1 MVIPETNPI
10 IRSAVCYTLPEVATM
25 LSLSTALV
33 RRLIYRRLLFQ
44 PKEIGVVRVTHVS
57 LERLMAPA
65 AQARFD
71 LAAEVRAHGPCLVV
85 NPAQIALL
93 FGIHQQCA
101 YRWLARGAWRTV
113 PRITSRRVLRSV
125 IAAALG
131 LERLDEALAW
141 NPIGPPLPPLD
152 PVADERQPLWSANT
166 ETRTETARTM
176 KNATA
181 YWLRA
186 SRASAGPSGRS

>member
-33 RRLIYRRLLFQ
+33 RRLIFRDLLFQ
-44 PKEIGVVRVTHVS
+44 PKEIRVVRVTHVS
-57 LERLMAPA
+57 LEKFMAPA
-65 AQARFD
+65 AQGRFD
-71 LAAEVRAHGPCLVV
+71 LAAELRAHGPCLVV
-85 NPAQIALL
+85 NPAQIAPL
-93 FGIHQQCA
+93 FGIHQHSA
-101 YRWLARGAWRTV
+101 YQWLARGVWRTV
-113 PRITSRRVLRSV
+113 PHIKSRRVLRSE

-131 LERLDEALAW
+131 LERLDEALAGY
-141 NPIGPPLPPLD
+141 PIGPLLPPA
-152 PVADERQPLWSANT
+152 ADERQPLWSANT

-181 YWLRA
+181 YWLCA